1 MEQINKIAVIGGT
14 GKSGKYLVKQLLT
27 QGFPL
32 RMLLRN
38 PERLT
43 ARTSPAEVITGDIRD
58 YEAVRHLVNGCQ
70 AVISTFGLGV
80 PPGEP
85 ALFSQATRN
94 IIRAMNEAGVLRYI
108 VTTGLNVDTPFDR
121 KGPQTKFATDWMY
134 TNYPVSTTDRQTEY
148 TLLTGSTLDWT
159 LVRLPLID
167 QTDSRGNIS
176 VSLEDCPGT
185 KISATDL
192 AIFLIGQLS
201 DKTYIRQAPFL
212 ANV

>member
-1 MEQINKIAVIGGT
+1 
-14 GKSGKYLVKQLLT
+14 
-27 QGFPL
+27 
-32 RMLLRN
+32 
-38 PERLT
+38 
-43 ARTSPAEVITGDIRD
+43 
-58 YEAVRHLVNGCQ
+58 
-70 AVISTFGLGV
+70 
-80 PPGEP
+80 
-85 ALFSQATRN
+85 
-94 IIRAMNEAGVLRYI
+94 
-108 VTTGLNVDTPFDR
+108 
-121 KGPQTKFATDWMY
+121 MY